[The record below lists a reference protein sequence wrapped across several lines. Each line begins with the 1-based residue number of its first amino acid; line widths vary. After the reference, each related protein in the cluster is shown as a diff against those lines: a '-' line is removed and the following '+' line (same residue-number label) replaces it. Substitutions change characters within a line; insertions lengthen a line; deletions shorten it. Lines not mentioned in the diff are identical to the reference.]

1 MTSDVPALDY
11 GPASPFDPQERGTI
25 EAIYAAV
32 VCSEHPQ
39 AEELRRHI
47 HDQARS
53 LELLGQV
60 MAQYPS
66 PLLDGQLGSQKRS
79 IDTLVDTLSRSNPAN
94 FEFFLPTRALLGQAL
109 DRAESNFYR
118 LLQHV
123 CREILE
129 GDRRRQLLEE
139 ATQRLR
145 ACLYTRLTEDVL
157 SAIAA
162 DEELDR
168 PVRAQAVRSLAQIWE
183 HRLTYRVN
191 DFFPVIE
198 ATWEARQR
206 IAITGGTLGGTQE
219 ILALFAEGCDPKFV
233 DYFTGP
239 DLTGDR
245 VEAFREFL
253 FATPSEELARLT
265 REMAERGDNCVALG
279 DVFNTPECDS
289 ARTFFEFFRARYLQA
304 MARRVSGAPGPKH
317 TAEGYV
323 MMSHLSKMT

>member
-1 MTSDVPALDY
+1 MTSGVPPLDY
-11 GPASPFDPQERGTI
+11 GPASPFDSQERGTI
-25 EAIYAAV
+25 EAVYTALV
-32 VCSEHPQ
+32 RSEHPQ
-39 AEELRRHI
+39 AEELQKRI
-47 HDQARS
+47 HEQIGS
-53 LELLGQV
+53 LEFLGQV
-60 MAQYPS
+60 MDQYPS
-66 PLLDGQLGSQKRS
+66 PLLEEQLGRQKRS
-79 IDTLVDTLSRSNPAN
+79 IDTLVDTLSQSNPAN

-129 GDRRRQLLEE
+129 GDRRRQLLDE

-145 ACLYTRLTEDVL
+145 ACLYTRLAEDVL

-162 DEELDR
+162 GEELDR

-183 HRLTYRVN
+183 HRLTYRVS
-191 DFFPVIE
+191 DFFPIIE

-206 IAITGGTLGGTQE
+206 IAITGGTLAGTQE

-239 DLTGDR
+239 DPTGDR

-253 FATPSEELARLT
+253 FATPTEELARLT
-265 REMAERGDNCVALG
+265 REMTDRGNHCIALG
-279 DVFNTPECDS
+279 DAIGSPDCDS
-289 ARTFFEFFRARYLQA
+289 VQAFYEFFRSRYLQA
-304 MARRVSGAPGPKH
+304 MARRVSGARGPKH

-323 MMSHLSKMT
+323 MMSYLSKTD